1 MNYTQTKKHTFND
14 LVKRKRAAWRKRRY
28 GSRYIRKDVKVGSVV
43 EGCDLHIGH
52 VTHVNPYNGDVTIK
66 SFFTGK
72 EGNCDLY
79 HCGVVVQ
86 TTKQIIQKLE
96 LYRTGGKK
104 AISDLWEERVR
115 KGTY

>member
-1 MNYTQTKKHTFND
+1 MNYTQTKKHTFAD
-14 LVKRKRAAWRKRRY
+14 LVKRKRAYWKKRRY
-28 GSRYIRKDVKVGSVV
+28 GSRYIRRDVKVGSIV
-43 EGCDLHIGH
+43 EGCDLHVGH
-52 VTHVNPYNGDVTIK
+52 VTYVNPYNGDVTIK

-86 TTKQIIQKLE
+86 NAKKLKQKLE
-96 LYRTGGKK
+96 LYRTGGMD
-104 AISDLWEERVR
+104 AIGQLWDKRVR